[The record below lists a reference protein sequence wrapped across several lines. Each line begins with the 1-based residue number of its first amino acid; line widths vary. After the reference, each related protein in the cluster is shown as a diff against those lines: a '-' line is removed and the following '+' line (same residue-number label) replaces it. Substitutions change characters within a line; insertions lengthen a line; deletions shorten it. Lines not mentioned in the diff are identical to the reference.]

1 MSEGRRGEGGVSG
14 GRSGVAINPNTRRN
28 RATEANGARRHG
40 SDATPTP
47 APSEAPLVRRD
58 GAGRARGR
66 TDDGGAVVRHD
77 GHGARIARRELP
89 ARGTGARRSA
99 RAVAFKT
106 SARRARVRHAG
117 GPARAAVFHSQ
128 RAPPADVSQ
137 RRGKRRCGHCFRA
150 PRSPRRTRPRAGID
164 AASIARPR
172 ARASARR
179 RGRAKAASGRRRV
192 ERRRRV
198 RRGEGG
204 REARERD
211 GALRLPRHGEVVG
224 AAEPARGHPATDRDA
239 RPGRR
244 RGHHGHHLVRHA
256 DARVRVHVARGEAL
270 RGTDRAPSRGFPSQ
284 KTNRAPPH
292 LPRFPSTNLRP
303 AAPRVRRR
311 RTCSR

>member
-1 MSEGRRGEGGVSG
+1 LDLTRRRRRRRAKRPSSVGTARVARGDAPMMAAPLYDMMDMVLGSRGESF
-14 GRSGVAINPNTRRN
+14 P
-28 RATEANGARRHG
+28 RA
-40 SDATPTP
+40 
-47 APSEAPLVRRD
+47 
-58 GAGRARGR
+58 
-66 TDDGGAVVRHD
+66 
-77 GHGARIARRELP
+77 
-89 ARGTGARRSA
+89 
-99 RAVAFKT
+99 
-106 SARRARVRHAG
+106 
-117 GPARAAVFHSQ
+117 GPARVAVRERSRSKRQ
-128 RAPPADVSQ
+128 RDARSPP
-137 RRGKRRCGHCFRA
+137 RGRPGARGGF
-150 PRSPRRTRPRAGID
+150 PLNELPRRTFHSGAESGGAGIVF
-164 AASIARPR
+164 ARRGVPGERDR
-172 ARASARR
+172 ARASTRR
-179 RGRAKAASGRRRV
+179 RSRDRARGPRRVDGVAKAASGRRRV

-270 RGTDRAPSRGFPSQ
+270 RGTDRAPSRGFPSA

>member
-1 MSEGRRGEGGVSG
+1 MAFRAVDRASPSTLIPNETARRRRTARGGTDLTRRRRRRRAKRPSSVGTARVARGDAPMMAAPLYDMMDMVLGSRGESFPRAGPARVAVRERA
-14 GRSGVAINPNTRRN
+14 RSKRQR
-28 RATEANGARRHG
+28 
-40 SDATPTP
+40 DATKSAT
-47 APSEAPLVRRD
+47 
-58 GAGRARGR
+58 RA
-66 TDDGGAVVRHD
+66 
-77 GHGARIARRELP
+77 
-89 ARGTGARRSA
+89 
-99 RAVAFKT
+99 
-106 SARRARVRHAG
+106 ARRARR
-117 GPARAAVFHSQ
+117 FFSS
-128 RAPPADVSQ
+128 DEL
-137 RRGKRRCGHCFRA
+137 
-150 PRSPRRTRPRAGID
+150 PRRTFHSGAESGGAGIVF
-164 AASIARPR
+164 ARRGVPGERDR
-172 ARASARR
+172 ARASTRR
-179 RGRAKAASGRRRV
+179 RSRDRARGPRRVDGVAKAASGRRRV

>member
-1 MSEGRRGEGGVSG
+1 LDLTRRRRRRRAKRPSSVGTARVARGDAPMMAAPLYDMMDMVLGSRGESFPRAGPARVAVRERARSKRQRDARSPPRGRR
-14 GRSGVAINPNTRRN
+14 
-28 RATEANGARRHG
+28 
-40 SDATPTP
+40 
-47 APSEAPLVRRD
+47 
-58 GAGRARGR
+58 
-66 TDDGGAVVRHD
+66 
-77 GHGARIARRELP
+77 
-89 ARGTGARRSA
+89 
-99 RAVAFKT
+99 
-106 SARRARVRHAG
+106 
-117 GPARAAVFHSQ
+117 PARAAVFHSQ

-150 PRSPRRTRPRAGID
+150 PRSPRRTRPRAGVD

-172 ARASARR
+172 AWASARR
-179 RGRAKAASGRRRV
+179 CRRARGREGRRRV